1 MTDEKKRL
9 IPTLL
14 DSWQNLWRKKQ
25 PTNPDKPVDTPAPN
39 NVPWLRVGLLLKSIP
54 FKQLSPVFFTV
65 PALLFFA
72 ISGLIAW
79 IVVVLR
85 FAVNIFDALV

>member
-9 IPTLL
+9 IPSLL
-14 DSWQNLWRKKQ
+14 DGWQNLWRKKPE
-25 PTNPDKPVDTPAPN
+25 PTTPIDTPKIN
-39 NVPWLRVGLLLKSIP
+39 NGVPWLRVGLLLKSIP

-65 PALLFFA
+65 PELLFFA